1 MRANCSSNNSHIV
14 LYMEIP
20 GGVRAGRHSRCPSTE
35 LGESGILNTNEMA
48 AMYII
53 CSQD

>member
-1 MRANCSSNNSHIV
+1 MCS
-14 LYMEIP
+14 LP
-20 GGVRAGRHSRCPSTE
+20 GALGMCALRPGRHSRCPSPE

-53 CSQD
+53 M